1 MTLLL
6 PIACLALLLP
16 EPADKLPKPLRKAF
30 EARINIRTLRAMY
43 RDMTMAR
50 GDTYVRNFTLAI
62 DTKGDMLI
70 DISGDDDGKVL
81 PTRGGGAGF
90 GTDAFYSGMRVVTEL
105 EAHRTFFHFGPS
117 DSLHANKLS
126 RQDAL
131 AGNPLTCGLRTSY
144 ADHPGPVTDILSKWE
159 TDYKFKVEESG
170 PLILVRAE
178 SVKPPAHEVKWTLD
192 PRKDYAIL
200 RMEARDP
207 SNKDVPSFLA
217 ESQYEQL
224 DGRWW
229 PVRTQLSAGGSI
241 VRILTCESAEFDRPE
256 HPQKFRGIEELAP
269 PGVSIFDRAGLC
281 PEQPRP
287 GRVHYMGN
295 NRYVTE
301 EAFEAARQEVDLAAY
316 KEWLANVE
324 KNAKKFPD
332 WVTDS
337 SGQLGLP
344 EVAGRSNL
352 WEAYV
357 RRWILIHSDPSIGDS
372 PAGRAGVDLLDE
384 RQKRAAWGIYNDC
397 RRQAA
402 QPESERKAKQI
413 QLRFTLDNKDLKSTP
428 ESRAAL
434 EKKLAALDG
443 PNPNLEPIFENLKK
457 RLNAILRKGQT
468 GLDVPDDEGTR
479 ADDSAAQKS

>member
-1 MTLLL
+1 MRTLCLLFLLL
-6 PIACLALLLP
+6 GCEGEHDSKI
-16 EPADKLPKPLRKAF
+16 PAPLRQAF
-30 EARINIRTLRAMY
+30 EARMNIRTLRANY
-43 RDMTMAR
+43 RDMTIAR
-50 GDTYVRNFTLAI
+50 DETYVRNFTLSI

-105 EAHRTFFHFGPS
+105 EARRTFFHFGAS

-217 ESQYEQL
+217 ESHYEQL

-281 PEQPRP
+281 KEQPRP

-295 NRYVTE
+295 DRFVTE

-324 KNAKKFPD
+324 KNAKKYPD
-332 WVTDS
+332 WVTDP
-337 SGQLGLP
+337 SGQLGLS

-384 RQKRAAWGIYNDC
+384 RQNRAAWGIFGDC
-397 RRQAA
+397 RQRAA
-402 QPESERKAKQI
+402 RHETERKSK
-413 QLRFTLDNKDLKSTP
+413 QLRLRFILDNPNLKSTP
-428 ESRAAL
+428 ESRAAT
-434 EKKLAALDG
+434 EKELAALDG
-443 PNPNLEPIFENLKK
+443 PDPSLVPIFDELKR
-457 RLNAILRKGQT
+457 RLNAILREGQT
-468 GLDVPDDEGTR
+468 GLDVPEEEN
-479 ADDSAAQKS
+479 AHAPASAAQKP